1 MNYEK
6 DESITQTSITNIIP
20 QDSQTTFSVDIMLGD
35 NTEPLSVEG
44 KLAISK

>member
-20 QDSQTTFSVDIMLGD
+20 QDTQTTFSVDNTILED
-35 NTEPLSVEG
+35 NVGSLSPDG
-44 KLAISK
+44 KSE